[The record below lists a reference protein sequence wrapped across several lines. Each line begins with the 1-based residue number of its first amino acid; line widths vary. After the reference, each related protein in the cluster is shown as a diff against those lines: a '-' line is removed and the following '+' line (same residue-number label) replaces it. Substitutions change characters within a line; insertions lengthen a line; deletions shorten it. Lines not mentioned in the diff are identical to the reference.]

1 MLNISYMSSILS
13 HPTWDLIAIFLF
25 IVAGFFYGWLSGKA
39 RLLSV
44 LLSIYIAQILFVNMH
59 FLNFFIAGRTLLETF
74 LMRISVFSVLVIVLS
89 HLFYKTFL
97 RSISEEPRIWW
108 KVFVLSFL
116 EVGLL
121 MASIFTLLPAVE
133 LFTFS
138 PVVKYVFASPDAF
151 LWWLV
156 LPLAALFIIMR
167 R

>member
-1 MLNISYMSSILS
+1 MLNISYISSVLS
-13 HPTWDLIAIFLF
+13 HPTWDLIAVFLF
-25 IVAGFFYGWLSGKA
+25 VAVGFFYGWMAGKA

-44 LLSIYIAQILFVNMH
+44 LLGIYIAQLLFVNMH
-59 FLNFFIAGRTLLETF
+59 FLNFFLAGRTLLETF
-74 LMRISVFSVLVIVLS
+74 LMRVTVFLALVAVLS
-89 HLFYKTFL
+89 HLFFKTFL
-97 RSISEEPRIWW
+97 RSVPEDEKVWW
-108 KVFVLSFL
+108 KTFALSFL

-121 MASIFTLLPAVE
+121 MASVFALLPAVE
-133 LFTFS
+133 LFQFS